1 MLFRSGAGDTDG
13 VFGDLLKAKVDWREV
28 LREWVTALTNGKDE
42 STWRKPNRRY
52 LADDAYMPSMQG
64 VSVGEIVIGFDTS
77 GSCFGTDTM
86 THFVSEIT
94 SLIEMVCPEKV
105 HVIYWDTRIAGHQT
119 FEEGQFA
126 VQQMKVRGGGGTDG
140 SILFEY
146 LRDKH
151 MNPVAVVQFSDGEV
165 GDWGRTDWPTLWAL
179 TGNMRAPYGTTINLD

>member
-1 MLFRSGAGDTDG
+1 
-13 VFGDLLKAKVDWREV
+13 
-28 LREWVTALTNGKDE
+28 
-42 STWRKPNRRY
+42 
-52 LADDAYMPSMQG
+52 MPSMQG

-105 HVIYWDTRIAGHQT
+105 HVIYWDTHIAGHQT

-140 SILFEY
+140 EEGRGAGDGGRGISRFGDLVI
-146 LRDKH
+146 
-151 MNPVAVVQFSDGEV
+151 SDL
-165 GDWGRTDWPTLWAL
+165 PY
-179 TGNMRAPYGTTINLD
+179 RASQIARSPNHQITKCID